1 MGLSHAVFLAG
12 GTNTAQR
19 PPRRSTLAAAKK
31 EPRETVAYWRHEA
44 ERNRPA
50 ADAIIA
56 LGAGT
61 APLEYLAALGCAQYV
76 ALHGVNR
83 SGDGGRMGTG
93 HPAAQALVR
102 AEQRH
107 LTQRHRM
114 LIAKL
119 DTIVGESADEPL
131 GGHETLLEADRAD
144 TPCRQPKSRYQVWG
158 DDKGGVD
165 LDHLPGDA

>member
-1 MGLSHAVFLAG
+1 MPFFWR
-12 GTNTAQR
+12 TAQIR
-19 PPRRSTLAAAKK
+19 HNDPRRSTLAAAKK

-61 APLEYLAALGCAQYV
+61 APLEYLAALGCTQYV
-76 ALHGVNR
+76 ALHGVNHGGG
-83 SGDGGRMGTG
+83 SGRMGTG

-102 AEQRH
+102 AEQRQ
-107 LTQRHRM
+107 LVQRARV
-114 LIAKL
+114 LLAKL
-119 DTIVGESADEPL
+119 DLLVGESAEEPL
-131 GGHETLLEADRAD
+131 SGGEMLLDADRAD
-144 TPCRQPKSRYQVWG
+144 TPGRQPKSRYQVGG

-165 LDHLPGDA
+165 KEHFPGDA